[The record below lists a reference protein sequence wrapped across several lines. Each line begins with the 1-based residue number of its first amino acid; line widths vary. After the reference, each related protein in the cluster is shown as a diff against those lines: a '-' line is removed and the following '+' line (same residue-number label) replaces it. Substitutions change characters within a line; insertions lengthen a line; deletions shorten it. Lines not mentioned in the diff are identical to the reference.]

1 MNFIKCIACHYKCS
15 GCHQVKNF
23 TDTVNSCSVKRFQ
36 CNHFN
41 ILFIKTND
49 GRFKLKI
56 TFICNQCNTI
66 KNVNLKLG
74 KKSQGNTLIT
84 DDSYYHFCC
93 GNNIELTAFLS
104 EEMIENNYNN
114 MSDFNNSFEINYFND
129 NNNNNIINNHNSNN
143 NNNNIVK
150 NKNSEINKNYEYQS
164 YNLRN
169 IIEFNEK
176 NKMVNFLDERTNKTY
191 KIYTKDEIILKN
203 LLEDLGSQFPE
214 INYKNKRLMVDGRS
228 IVPESTIRNCNLNE
242 QSVIIIKK
250 TIN

>member
-1 MNFIKCIACHYKCS
+1 MNFIKCLAGSYKCS
-15 GCHQVKNF
+15 GCNQTKSF
-23 TDTVNSCSVKRFQ
+23 TETINSCSVKRFL

-41 ILFIKTND
+41 ILLIKTND

-66 KNVNLKLG
+66 KNVELKLG
-74 KKSQGNTLIT
+74 KKSLQNTLIT
-84 DDSYYHFCC
+84 DDNYYHFCC
-93 GNNIELTAFLS
+93 CNNVELTVFLS
-104 EEMIENNYNN
+104 EELIENNYNN
-114 MSDFNNSFEINYFND
+114 IRDFNNSFDIDDFND
-129 NNNNNIINNHNSNN
+129 NNNIINNNHKKNK
-143 NNNNIVK
+143 NNNIIK
-150 NKNSEINKNYEYQS
+150 NKNSEINNNYEYQN

-214 INYKNKRLMVDGRS
+214 INYKNKKLMVDGHN
-228 IVPESTIRNCNLNE
+228 ILPESTIRNCNLNE
-242 QSVIIIKK
+242 QSVITIKK
-250 TIN
+250 Q